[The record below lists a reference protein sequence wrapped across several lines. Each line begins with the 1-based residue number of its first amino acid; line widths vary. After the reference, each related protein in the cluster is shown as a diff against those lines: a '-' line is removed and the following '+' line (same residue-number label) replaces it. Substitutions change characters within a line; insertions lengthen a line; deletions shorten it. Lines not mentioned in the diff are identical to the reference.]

1 MSCFVMNERN
11 LAGVARFIYR
21 LMNVNDNIWHGFS
34 SDFKQTFSVIVFND
48 MCRDEKHSE
57 EYLRNNFEEHIY
69 TMLYL
74 YNLKSYSTRY
84 KEVYEE
90 DFVPTFNPKDMSPFQ
105 FLKSLD
111 CWLYQSMDDDGVYE
125 SEFYKIL
132 EKISNIY
139 TKWTFNHLP
148 EYQNAEWG

>member
-11 LAGVARFIYR
+11 LAGIARFIYR
-21 LMNVNDNIWHGFS
+21 LMNVNDNVWYGFS

-57 EYLRNNFEEHIY
+57 EYLRNNYEEHIY

-90 DFVPTFNPKDMSPFQ
+90 DFVPTFSPKGMNGFQ
-105 FLKSLD
+105 FLKSLN

-125 SEFYKIL
+125 SEFYKAL
-132 EKISNIY
+132 KEISTVY
-139 TKWTFNHLP
+139 MKYMFNHLP